1 MLNGYR
7 RSISFFPKVSENNE
21 KSQGLLPYFIL
32 AQGFWHCKLKLNVF
46 VASGGCAWQQMPE
59 MEKRIYP
66 QQRKDDDMHTL
77 EKSKLRPYKRSKFRV
92 ALSQWQLYALLLP
105 GVLVMFV
112 FHYLPMYGATIAF
125 KDLNIGDDM
134 FGGTWVG
141 FKHFERFFTS
151 PYFGMVL
158 TNTLRLTLTE
168 MLLTTPLPIIFALM
182 VHNSSNKY
190 VRKLTQTFSYMP
202 HLLATVIV
210 VTIIELFC
218 RQESGLINVLLDRFG
233 VSRVDFLGRE
243 DMFVPVYIISNVWAG
258 LGSNAV
264 IYIAAL
270 SAVDVQL
277 TEAATIDGANKLQR
291 MWHVDIPT
299 IMPTFVMLTIM
310 NFGKIL
316 NVGYEKVLLMQ
327 NDLNI
332 GVSEIITTYVYKQG
346 IISSQFGYS
355 AAVSLFNNVVGL
367 MLVLIVN
374 KIAKKTADM
383 SLF

>member
-1 MLNGYR
+1 MQIPEKNQLR
-7 RSISFFPKVSENNE
+7 APK
-21 KSQGLLPYFIL
+21 
-32 AQGFWHCKLKLNVF
+32 
-46 VASGGCAWQQMPE
+46 
-59 MEKRIYP
+59 R
-66 QQRKDDDMHTL
+66 
-77 EKSKLRPYKRSKFRV
+77 SKLRL
-92 ALSQWQLYALLLP
+92 ALSQWQLYALLFP
-105 GVLVMFV
+105 GVLIIFV
-112 FHYLPMYGATIAF
+112 FHYLPLYGATIAF
-125 KDLNIGDDM
+125 KDLAIGDDM

-141 FKHFERFFTS
+141 FKNFERFFMG
-151 PYFGMVL
+151 PYFGML
-158 TNTLRLTLTE
+158 MTNTLKLTITQ
-168 MLLTTPLPIIFALM
+168 MLLTTPIPIIFALM

-218 RQESGLINVLLDRFG
+218 RQESGLINILLSRFG
-233 VSRVDFLGRE
+233 YDRVDFMGRE
-243 DMFVPVYIISNVWAG
+243 DMFIPVYIISNVWQG
-258 LGSNAV
+258 MGSNAV

-310 NFGKIL
+310 SFGSIL
-316 NVGYEKVLLMQ
+316 TVGYEKVLLLQ

-332 GVSEIITTYVYKQG
+332 GASEIISTYVYKQG
-346 IISSQFGYS
+346 LISSQFGYS

-367 MLVLIVN
+367 ILVLTVN

>member
-1 MLNGYR
+1 MQTL
-7 RSISFFPKVSENNE
+7 
-21 KSQGLLPYFIL
+21 
-32 AQGFWHCKLKLNVF
+32 
-46 VASGGCAWQQMPE
+46 QQN
-59 MEKRIYP
+59 R
-66 QQRKDDDMHTL
+66 
-77 EKSKLRPYKRSKFRV
+77 LRPRKFKKTRL
-92 ALSQWQLYALLLP
+92 ALSQWQLYALLFP
-105 GVLVMFV
+105 GIFLMFV

-125 KDLNIGDDM
+125 KDLSIGDGM
-134 FGGTWVG
+134 FDGTWVG
-141 FKHFERFFTS
+141 FKHFERFFNS
-151 PYFGMVL
+151 PMFGTVMI
-158 TNTLRLTLTE
+158 NTLKLTITQ
-168 MLLTTPLPIIFALM
+168 MIVTTPIPIIFALM

-202 HLLATVIV
+202 HLLSTVVII
-210 VTIIELFC
+210 TIIELFC
-218 RQESGLINVLLDRFG
+218 RQEGGLINILLEKMG
-233 VSRVDFLGRE
+233 VSPVDFLGRE
-243 DMFVPVYIISNVWAG
+243 DMFLPVYIISG
-258 LGSNAV
+258 LWSSMGSSAV

-270 SAVDVQL
+270 SSVDVQL

-299 IMPTFVMLTIM
+299 IMPTFVMMTIM
-310 NFGKIL
+310 SFGSIL

-346 IISSQFGYS
+346 LVSSQFGYS

-367 MLVLIVN
+367 LLVLTVN

>member
-1 MLNGYR
+1 M
-7 RSISFFPKVSENNE
+7 
-21 KSQGLLPYFIL
+21 Q
-32 AQGFWHCKLKLNVF
+32 
-46 VASGGCAWQQMPE
+46 
-59 MEKRIYP
+59 
-66 QQRKDDDMHTL
+66 TL
-77 EKSKLRPYKRSKFRV
+77 EKNQLRKPRSSKFRL

-105 GVLVMFV
+105 GVLIMFV
-112 FHYLPMYGATIAF
+112 FHYLPMYGTTIAF
-125 KDLNIGDDM
+125 KDLAIGDDM
-134 FGGTWVG
+134 FSGTWVG
-141 FKHFERFFTS
+141 FKHFERFFTG
-151 PYFGMVL
+151 PYFGML
-158 TNTLRLTLTE
+158 MKNTLTLTLTE
-168 MLLTTPLPIIFALM
+168 MIITTPIPIIFALM
-182 VHNSSNKY
+182 VHNSSNRH
-190 VRKLTQTFSYMP
+190 VRKITQTFSYMP

-218 RQESGLINVLLDRFG
+218 RQESGLINILLDRFG
-233 VSRVDFLGRE
+233 YSRVDFLGE
-243 DMFVPVYIISNVWAG
+243 ENMFIPVYIISNVWQSM
-258 LGSNAV
+258 GSNAV

-310 NFGKIL
+310 AFGRIL
-316 NVGYEKVLLMQ
+316 NVGYEKVLLLQ

-332 GVSEIITTYVYKQG
+332 GVSEIISTYVYKQG
-346 IISSQFGYS
+346 LLSSQFGYS

-367 MLVLIVN
+367 LLVLIVN

>member
-1 MLNGYR
+1 MQTSEKNQLR
-7 RSISFFPKVSENNE
+7 TPK
-21 KSQGLLPYFIL
+21 
-32 AQGFWHCKLKLNVF
+32 
-46 VASGGCAWQQMPE
+46 
-59 MEKRIYP
+59 R
-66 QQRKDDDMHTL
+66 
-77 EKSKLRPYKRSKFRV
+77 SKLRL

-105 GVLVMFV
+105 GLLILFV
-112 FHYLPMYGATIAF
+112 FHYLPIYGTTIAF
-125 KDLNIGDDM
+125 KDLAIGDDM

-141 FKHFERFFTS
+141 FKHFERFFTG
-151 PYFGMVL
+151 PYFGML
-158 TNTLRLTLTE
+158 MKNTLTITLTE
-168 MLLTTPLPIIFALM
+168 MILTTPIPIIFALM
-182 VHNSSNKY
+182 VHNSSNRY
-190 VRKLTQTFSYMP
+190 VRKITQTFSYMP

-233 VSRVDFLGRE
+233 YSRVDFLGSE
-243 DMFVPVYIISNVWAG
+243 EAFVPLYILTNVWQG
-258 LGSNAV
+258 MGSNAV

-310 NFGKIL
+310 SFGRIL
-316 NVGYEKVLLMQ
+316 NVGYEKVYLLQ

-332 GVSEIITTYVYKQG
+332 SVSETISTYVYKQG
-346 IISSQFGYS
+346 LLSSQFGYS
-355 AAVSLFNNVVGL
+355 TAVSLFNNVVGL
-367 MLVLIVN
+367 LLVLLVN